1 MCICVCP
8 SVSVS
13 VCVRTLPATGHQF
26 VTSSLKLALLRAAQ
40 RSTRPV
46 HAYLSP
52 RRRRTLLTLSQWRPL
67 HVNTALIPSFSISFF
82 IALSPT
88 VDQRTQRS
96 GLYFGVMI
104 NMGEWENSKCT
115 RGAIFSSAGEAYNR
129 SKRLLSVSPATYL
142 ND

>member
-13 VCVRTLPATGHQF
+13 VSVCVRTLAATGHQF
-26 VTSSLKLALLRAAQ
+26 VTGSLKLALLRAAQ
-40 RSTRPV
+40 RSTRLV

-52 RRRRTLLTLSQWRPL
+52 RRRRTLLVLTQWRPL

-96 GLYFGVMI
+96 GLYFGVTI
-104 NMGEWENSKCT
+104 NMGDGKTPSVHEELFLAQLAKLIIGQKGCCLSL
-115 RGAIFSSAGEAYNR
+115 
-129 SKRLLSVSPATYL
+129 RLHT
-142 ND
+142 